1 MNKYEC
7 IKCKQVFT
15 TNFSLERHTN
25 KKVPCTFIT
34 KYQCKICSKYF
45 KRNESLK
52 EHTIKSSC
60 KIIFKSNNQVE
71 SNKEYLNVN
80 TSTGI
85 ENDIRTIL
93 ISKIDSTDKIFYLK
107 KLGINSDDI
116 ELNKILTTDVPIDLK
131 IKILKNSIKGP
142 ATIINN
148 TNNTTTT
155 NNIQFNNFGNE
166 NIDYLTEKF
175 FKKLLT
181 NNYGENIFLKLS
193 DEIYLN
199 QKHPENQTI
208 KIDNL
213 NNKFCKVK
221 EKNKWITTTK
231 EEALKKIF
239 NRAVEIVNN
248 CLAENEDII
257 SDEKINIINGYIEK
271 DFEDEL
277 IVDAVKKLALNIYNF
292 YNSSMI

>member
-1 MNKYEC
+1 MKE
-7 IKCKQVFT
+7 
-15 TNFSLERHTN
+15 
-25 KKVPCTFIT
+25 FI
-34 KYQCKICSKYF
+34 CKICNNNFSSLQSLEKHENRKF
-45 KRNESLK
+45 KCSIDRKFKCNSCLQSFKFKKNLNNHIEK
-52 EHTIKSSC
+52 KDC
-60 KIIFKSNNQVE
+60 KILQ
-71 SNKEYLNVN
+71 
-80 TSTGI
+80 ST
-85 ENDIRTIL
+85 NDVTIA
-93 ISKIDSTDKIFYLK
+93 IK
-107 KLGINSDDI
+107 DI
-116 ELNKILTTDVPIDLK
+116 
-131 IKILKNSIKGP
+131 
-142 ATIINN
+142 IINN
-148 TNNTTTT
+148 SLNIDAKIKFIKKINNLINDNEIKEIIESKVELNTKIILLNTKTPATVITNSNNTTTT